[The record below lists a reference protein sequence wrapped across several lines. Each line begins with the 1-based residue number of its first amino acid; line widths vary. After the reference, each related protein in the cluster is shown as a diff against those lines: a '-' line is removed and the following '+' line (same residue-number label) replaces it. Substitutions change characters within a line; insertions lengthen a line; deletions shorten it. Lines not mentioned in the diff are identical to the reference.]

1 MGRAAAH
8 SPTRA
13 TEISSRIGSLTRLFP
28 FVQLDLPGALAL
40 ADGRYVLRDGKRE
53 RVLVVETHG
62 APPPPR
68 RKRRKPRA
76 AVPDTEPRPLP
87 LSRATLVR
95 AFAAFD
101 EEVAAERWLERTT
114 VEEEAIDDLVAEA
127 IAILNQALHV
137 HAIASAEPHPQA
149 VTAER
154 AVAARV
160 GYGSGQQ
167 VAVGESSVAREVDV
181 HAGASSRRRR
191 DDELRPQ
198 ERVAAVLGGR
208 EALDACETLLLRAR
222 ADLDAGRTREA
233 ALQLRVGMEALIVEL
248 PDALDDPDHT
258 ADMRAIEAGR
268 DKAIELA
275 TSALAGDLDSD
286 ESARLTD
293 LLSICE
299 RVLRRRRILS
309 S

>member
-1 MGRAAAH
+1 MATN

-13 TEISSRIGSLTRLFP
+13 TDSSRIVPLTRLFP

-40 ADGRYVLRDGKRE
+40 ADGRYVLRDGERE

-62 APPPPR
+62 APPSPR

-76 AVPDTEPRPLP
+76 ATPDAKPQPLP

-101 EEVAAERWLERTT
+101 DEVAAERWLARTT
-114 VEEEAIDDLVAEA
+114 TEEEAIDDLVAEA
-127 IAILNQALHV
+127 IATLNQALHA
-137 HAIASAEPHPQA
+137 HAVASADPHPQA

-154 AVAARV
+154 VVAARL

-167 VAVGESSVAREVDV
+167 VAVGESSVAREVDI
-181 HAGASSRRRR
+181 HAGTSSRRRR

-208 EALDACETLLLRAR
+208 ETLDACETLLLRAR

-233 ALQLRVGMEALIVEL
+233 ALQLRVGLEALLVEL
-248 PDALDDPDHT
+248 PGALEDPDHD
-258 ADMRAIEAGR
+258 ADMQAIASRRDEAI
-268 DKAIELA
+268 KLA
-275 TSALAGDLDSD
+275 TSALSGDLDPT
-286 ESARLTD
+286 ESARVAD
-293 LLSICE
+293 LLSLCE

>member
-1 MGRAAAH
+1 
-8 SPTRA
+8 
-13 TEISSRIGSLTRLFP
+13 
-28 FVQLDLPGALAL
+28 
-40 ADGRYVLRDGKRE
+40 VLREGERE

-76 AVPDTEPRPLP
+76 VPPDSEPWSLP
-87 LSRATLVR
+87 LGRATLVR

-101 EEVAAERWLERTT
+101 EEAAAGRWLERVTA
-114 VEEEAIDDLVAEA
+114 EEEAIDDLLAEA
-127 IAILNQALHV
+127 LTALNQALHA
-137 HAIASAEPHPQA
+137 HAVASAEPHPQVLA
-149 VTAER
+149 PER
-154 AVAARV
+154 AVAARL

-167 VAVGESSVAREVDV
+167 VAVGESSEARVVDRR
-181 HAGASSRRRR
+181 AGTAARRRR

-233 ALQLRVGMEALIVEL
+233 ALQLRVGMEALLAEL
-248 PDALDDPDHT
+248 PDALDDPDHK
-258 ADMRAIEAGR
+258 ADMTTIASRREEAV
-268 DKAIELA
+268 KLA
-275 TSALAGDLDSD
+275 TSALKDDLGPT
-286 ESARLTD
+286 ESARLAD

-299 RVLRRRRILS
+299 RVIRRRRILGG
-309 S
+309 